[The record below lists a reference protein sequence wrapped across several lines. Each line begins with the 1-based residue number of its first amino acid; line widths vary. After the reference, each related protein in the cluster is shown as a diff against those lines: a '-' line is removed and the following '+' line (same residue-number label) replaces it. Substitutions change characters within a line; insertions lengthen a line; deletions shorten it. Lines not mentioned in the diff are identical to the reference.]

1 VESTLKFHVYRRQ
14 QLVFSGE
21 FGGPV
26 EFGRQQKNTEPLFVE
41 QPNGACR
48 RFAIARLAE
57 SMISRAHLRV
67 EPADGGQVRATN
79 LSSANAI
86 LLEDGSM
93 LGPTKSCLLSLPA
106 LFTMADAGVR
116 VEPCEEAAEAEWN
129 TLAKPTIAPQA
140 RSRICDNSEHLR
152 ATAGILTN
160 SATGGGWVGPGIP
173 GGPASQIPAI
183 PNLLT
188 ESTKPA
194 APVRPLPTQASE
206 SVVAWLQAVIEVL
219 QSAASS
225 TDFFERAAEAVVNLV
240 GLDTGSVLLADGEQW
255 RTASQF
261 FSLRVRGANVEP
273 RPSARMLARMRKE
286 KRTFWH
292 APELTGHTPAVH
304 SLTDVQAVVV
314 APLLD
319 AAGEVIGAVYGDRRS
334 GLSVDAA
341 PTISRLEAMIV
352 ETLACGVAAGLSR
365 LEHEKKALAARVQ
378 FEQFFT
384 PELAH
389 QLTVEPDLL
398 KGRDVEVTLM
408 FADIRGFSRV
418 SDRLGPA
425 RTVEWVSHVMSGLS
439 DCVTRHGGVLVDY
452 IGDELMAMWG
462 APLAQPDHAMLA
474 CRAALDMWHVIPT
487 LNERWHKELGEP
499 FGLGIGVNTGI
510 ARVGNT
516 GSDRKFK
523 YGPLGSTVNIASR
536 VQGAT
541 KYLKSGV
548 VVTAATNKSLG
559 PEFAARRLCHVRVVN
574 IAEPIELYEL
584 RDAADAA
591 GQALGRQYEAGL
603 KQFEAHDFRNASATL
618 AQILAQHPDD
628 GPTLVLLSRAVNQL
642 INPDDEFSLAWE
654 LPGK

>member
-1 VESTLKFHVYRRQ
+1 MESTLKFHVYRRQ
-14 QLVFSGE
+14 QLVFSGD

-41 QPNGACR
+41 QPNATCR

-67 EPADGGQVRATN
+67 EPAGGGQVRATN
-79 LSSANAI
+79 LSNANAI
-86 LLEDGSM
+86 LLEDGTM
-93 LGPTKSCLLSLPA
+93 LGPAKSCVLPLPA

-116 VEPCEEAAEAEWN
+116 VEPCEDAAESAWN
-129 TLAKPTIAPQA
+129 TLARPTLAPQ
-140 RSRICDNSEHLR
+140 RSVAS
-152 ATAGILTN
+152 
-160 SATGGGWVGPGIP
+160 GWTGPGILD
-173 GGPASQIPAI
+173 ADSEAPAI
-183 PNLLT
+183 PHLLV
-188 ESTKPA
+188 ELTKPN
-194 APVRPLPTQASE
+194 PLVRSLPTHASE
-206 SVVAWLQAVIEVL
+206 SVIDWLQAVIEVL

-225 TDFFERAAEAVVNLV
+225 TDFFQRAAEAIVNLV

-255 RTASQF
+255 RTESQY
-261 FSLRVRGANVEP
+261 FSLQMRGANVEP
-273 RPSARMLARMRKE
+273 RPSARMLARMRRE

-292 APELTGHTPAVH
+292 TPELTGNTPAMH

-319 AAGEVIGAVYGDRRS
+319 AAGEVIGAVYGDRRK
-334 GLSVDAA
+334 GLSVNAA

-365 LEHEKKALAARVQ
+365 LEQEKKVLAARVQ

-398 KGRDVEVTLM
+398 KGRDAEVTIM
-408 FADIRGFSRV
+408 FADIRGFSRI
-418 SDRLGPA
+418 SERLGPA
-425 RTVEWVSHVMSGLS
+425 RTVEWVSHVLSGLS
-439 DCVTRHGGVLVDY
+439 ECVVRHCGVLVDY

-462 APLAQPDHAMLA
+462 APLAQPDHAALA
-474 CRAALDMWHVIPT
+474 CRAAIEMWRLIPA
-487 LNERWHKELGEP
+487 LNERWTKELGEP
-499 FGLGIGVNTGI
+499 FGLGIGVNTGL

-523 YGPLGSTVNIASR
+523 YGPLGSPVNIASR

-541 KYLKSGV
+541 KYLRSGV
-548 VVTAATNKSLG
+548 VVTAATQQRLG
-559 PEFAARRLCHVRVVN
+559 GEFTVRRLCHVRVVN
-574 IAEPIELYEL
+574 MAEPIELYEL
-584 RDAADAA
+584 RDLADAA
-591 GQALGRQYEAGL
+591 AQSLSRQYEVGL
-603 KQFEAHDFRNASATL
+603 RQFEARDFRAASITL
-618 AQILAQHPDD
+618 GQLLAAHPDD
-628 GPTLVLLSRAVNQL
+628 GPAIVLLSRAVNQL
-642 INPDDEFSLAWE
+642 VDPDDEFSLAWE